1 MVYLYTKKKE
11 TSFHKLYL
19 LKKSMLSFAIV
30 SKDHQPTNPVSS
42 LNMNKL
48 DFYDFMV
55 LTVLAYL
62 FHFSLFFTFVL
73 YFFCLLVSLFYTALI
88 CDMIRFLYCSHNI
101 VCCLF
106 QVEKSLMLIILTE
119 VCFFPTSK
127 FQNIQPFFIVWL
139 WWIGIFPLSL
149 YIKCSV
155 EWFF

>member
-1 MVYLYTKKKE
+1 
-11 TSFHKLYL
+11 
-19 LKKSMLSFAIV
+19 MLSFAIV

-55 LTVLAYL
+55 LTVLAFL
-62 FHFSLFFTFVL
+62 FHFSLFFYFRIILILPSRVFVL
-73 YFFCLLVSLFYTALI
+73 YCLNLWYDTVSLLQSQH
-88 CDMIRFLYCSHNI
+88 CVLVVSSG
-101 VCCLF
+101 
-106 QVEKSLMLIILTE
+106 EILD
-119 VCFFPTSK
+119 VNNSDWSMFFPTSK